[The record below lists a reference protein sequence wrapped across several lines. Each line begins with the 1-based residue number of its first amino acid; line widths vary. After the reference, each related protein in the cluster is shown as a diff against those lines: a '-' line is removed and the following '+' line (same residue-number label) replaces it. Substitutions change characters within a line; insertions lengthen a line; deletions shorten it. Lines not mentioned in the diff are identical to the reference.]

1 MRVLCTL
8 VLVLALSGIPAFAQ
22 TLREAAAHHGA
33 LAAQQG
39 ERREMPAGLKWTGIG
54 LLAGG
59 GATILIGAAVTDED
73 CYDVDFTCSDLRA
86 GFYVVGGILAG
97 AGATLLAIASAKR
110 RPVSPSLVMQRGRLL
125 LQQRVS
131 F

>member
-1 MRVLCTL
+1 MRVLCTF
-8 VLVLALSGIPAFAQ
+8 VLVLALSGIPASAQ

-33 LAAQQG
+33 LAAQQA
-39 ERREMPAGLKWTGIG
+39 ERTEMPAGLKWSGIG

-59 GATILIGAAVTDED
+59 GATMLIGAGMDDD
-73 CYDVDFTCSDLRA
+73 CHDPDFSCSDLRA

-97 AGATLLAIASAKR
+97 TGAALLAIGSAKR

-125 LQQRVS
+125 LQQRVT